1 MDDPP
6 TPPVG
11 KAQGTDPTAGASAA
25 TADENLWL
33 ARLQSLKEL
42 RSLQAQLQSQT
53 THLLALEAAAEKR
66 AAVQTA
72 LAREARL
79 LHAERSKTLA
89 TLAAIGADLAT
100 LNEGPRGGG
109 AASST
114 SSAAGGA
121 RPRSGGSSS
130 VAPKAEDVEDDPA
143 ARRRFRAD
151 VVEPLKEQ
159 VDALRSKH
167 GLGKLPALEGVVEA
181 ANARYLEERRQRW
194 RETGVLG
201 DPGDDGAAAGANGG
215 SSGTLHPSSI
225 STSSKTK
232 ANSASPL
239 SAQSKTPTNGTS
251 SAKRRKTKR

>member
-11 KAQGTDPTAGASAA
+11 QADCPDATAGTSAT
-25 TADENLWL
+25 TADQNPWL

-53 THLLALEAAAEKR
+53 TRLLGLEAAAEKR

-100 LNEGPRGGG
+100 LNDGPHGG
-109 AASST
+109 AGAVSASSST
-114 SSAAGGA
+114 AGAA
-121 RPRSGGSSS
+121 RPRSGG
-130 VAPKAEDVEDDPA
+130 VAAKAEEVEDDPA

-159 VDALRSKH
+159 VDALRLKH

-201 DPGDDGAAAGANGG
+201 DPGDNGAAAGASG
-215 SSGTLHPSSI
+215 SSSGALHPSSI
-225 STSSKTK
+225 STSFKTK

-239 SAQSKTPTNGTS
+239 SAQPKVPSNGTG